1 MRADLL
7 DLKGTASPP
16 GIHQNRLSSKITL
29 RFYKHQGTAG
39 WKIIPSPKRSCQKP
53 CRVTVCHLSAAVPLA
68 LKYAPVS
75 FWMQEMGTGFWP
87 WSFKTYRRPQRLYVE
102 LWHFG
107 WQWYFYNPISPI
119 YCFHLSSMYVT
130 PWCSMYGHWQI
141 LLASPFYRIWE
152 SAHTDSIDSNKSVFG
167 IPLGLLLWDAQ
178 PPPKWPNNCTWDAT
192 PQLMRFKSNTSPF
205 ESRILKKHPKIH
217 SNHNISTVFQ
227 LFAFLAVLSYPLP
240 TLHRDACVFAT

>member
-1 MRADLL
+1 
-7 DLKGTASPP
+7 
-16 GIHQNRLSSKITL
+16 
-29 RFYKHQGTAG
+29 
-39 WKIIPSPKRSCQKP
+39 
-53 CRVTVCHLSAAVPLA
+53 
-68 LKYAPVS
+68 
-75 FWMQEMGTGFWP
+75 
-87 WSFKTYRRPQRLYVE
+87 
-102 LWHFG
+102 
-107 WQWYFYNPISPI
+107 
-119 YCFHLSSMYVT
+119 MYVT

-141 LLASPFYRIWE
+141 LVASPFYRIWE

-227 LFAFLAVLSYPLP
+227 LFGFLAVLSYPLP
-240 TLHRDACVFAT
+240 TLHRTEMHVFLPRSWDLILWQNHSKRKLNERDLKSDMTPITMKFRKLVIGGSLFQHVDDCWSKSEVSTKMCVCF